1 MSGSSST
8 FAGLRIQ
15 DREGKK
21 LATVVLEVSRR
32 GVRLEGKKGTLGNF
46 PFQSIGSWTR
56 ASARS
61 LGLVVAA
68 NNAQREVIL
77 HADDPKLVDAV
88 LTAIDTTVQAI
99 LHEMSST
106 PGGSA
111 AMSTENQEATY
122 ATPDASSG
130 SEGDAE
136 GAGASSSSPAEVSST
151 GGGGGDGSQMTRTE
165 SVAKMRAAAADKKRR
180 EAENRAV
187 LAERDLAA
195 AEKEVAEL
203 RARLA
208 AGGGDGGSDAV
219 GTLASD
225 LKVAQLEEELRNVS
239 AQLDRAIERQDAV
252 SERER
257 RVSAREQA
265 VAEAE
270 LEDVEAE
277 ADKIAR
283 EEAAS
288 VELAEERRRR
298 TEAERALEASAEQVE
313 RLRAKLDEQPEI
325 IPATPQPPPVDDDG
339 GRVAELERARDE
351 WRRRAENLSEELE
364 RAKAAAVAA
373 ARVSE
378 ALAAKA
384 ATPIKSAS
392 TSPRLSGSYSGDEKS
407 APGDETLRAEALQR
421 AADAERELAAAR
433 EETREARRQS
443 KDSAWR
449 ADVAEE
455 KAKVAEGRAAA
466 AEARARQ
473 TAAAAEA
480 AGALNLETAGVEAKA
495 ELVEVKSRLRAV
507 EAALESARGEVKV
520 AREEADSA
528 RAAAAQLSASAA
540 TNAAAAAAYY
550 SAQGASVDRL
560 EADARAKDASAAVFS
575 RMAADATDAQTVLK
589 RCWM

>member
-1 MSGSSST
+1 MSGASST

-21 LATVVLEVSRR
+21 LATVAVEVSRR

-88 LTAIDTTVQAI
+88 LTAIDATVQAI
-99 LHEMSST
+99 LHEMSGT

-111 AMSTENQEATY
+111 AMSTENPEATY

-130 SEGDAE
+130 SEGDGE

-151 GGGGGDGSQMTRTE
+151 GGGGGGDGSQMTRTE

-208 AGGGDGGSDAV
+208 QGGGDGG

-257 RVSAREQA
+257 LVSAREQA

-270 LEDVEAE
+270 LEEVRRARSLGVYCLDGGAFSFSVLKRREGHSGIDTWELLAARRSSAFGSDQIDELVVSHLVERFEEQEKIDLSKDHLALQRLHDAAE
-277 ADKIAR
+277 SVKSELCSALD
-283 EEAAS
+283 AS
-288 VELAEERRRR
+288 VSLPFITADQNGPKHLEMRLSRSKFSSLIEPLVSETLPLAEEALSESSVCASDLDAVLLLGGSAR
-298 TEAERALEASAEQVE
+298 TESVVALVSERLGRPVVRMARPEEAVALGAAMHARRLQAEQF
-313 RLRAKLDEQPEI
+313 A
-325 IPATPQPPPVDDDG
+325 
-339 GRVAELERARDE
+339 
-351 WRRRAENLSEELE
+351 
-364 RAKAAAVAA
+364 
-373 ARVSE
+373 
-378 ALAAKA
+378 
-384 ATPIKSAS
+384 
-392 TSPRLSGSYSGDEKS
+392 
-407 APGDETLRAEALQR
+407 
-421 AADAERELAAAR
+421 
-433 EETREARRQS
+433 
-443 KDSAWR
+443 
-449 ADVAEE
+449 
-455 KAKVAEGRAAA
+455 
-466 AEARARQ
+466 
-473 TAAAAEA
+473 
-480 AGALNLETAGVEAKA
+480 
-495 ELVEVKSRLRAV
+495 
-507 EAALESARGEVKV
+507 
-520 AREEADSA
+520 
-528 RAAAAQLSASAA
+528 
-540 TNAAAAAAYY
+540 
-550 SAQGASVDRL
+550 
-560 EADARAKDASAAVFS
+560 
-575 RMAADATDAQTVLK
+575 
-589 RCWM
+589 

>member
-21 LATVVLEVSRR
+21 LATVALEVSRR

-180 EAENRAV
+180 EAENRAA
-187 LAERDLAA
+187 LAERNLAA

-208 AGGGDGGSDAV
+208 NSGAGDGGGDVV

-252 SERER
+252 SEREL

-339 GRVAELERARDE
+339 GRVAELERERDD

-407 APGDETLRAEALQR
+407 APGDETLRAEAL
-421 AADAERELAAAR
+421 
-433 EETREARRQS
+433 
-443 KDSAWR
+443 
-449 ADVAEE
+449 
-455 KAKVAEGRAAA
+455 
-466 AEARARQ
+466 
-473 TAAAAEA
+473 
-480 AGALNLETAGVEAKA
+480 
-495 ELVEVKSRLRAV
+495 
-507 EAALESARGEVKV
+507 
-520 AREEADSA
+520 
-528 RAAAAQLSASAA
+528 
-540 TNAAAAAAYY
+540 
-550 SAQGASVDRL
+550 
-560 EADARAKDASAAVFS
+560 
-575 RMAADATDAQTVLK
+575 
-589 RCWM
+589 

>member
-21 LATVVLEVSRR
+21 LATVAVEVSRR

-88 LTAIDTTVQAI
+88 LTAIDATVQAI

-111 AMSTENQEATY
+111 AMSTENPEATY

-208 AGGGDGGSDAV
+208 NSGGGDGGGDVV

-252 SERER
+252 SEREL

-288 VELAEERRRR
+288 AELAEERRKR
-298 TEAERALEASAEQVE
+298 TEAERALEASAEQIE
-313 RLRAKLDEQPEI
+313 
-325 IPATPQPPPVDDDG
+325 
-339 GRVAELERARDE
+339 
-351 WRRRAENLSEELE
+351 
-364 RAKAAAVAA
+364 
-373 ARVSE
+373 
-378 ALAAKA
+378 
-384 ATPIKSAS
+384 
-392 TSPRLSGSYSGDEKS
+392 
-407 APGDETLRAEALQR
+407 
-421 AADAERELAAAR
+421 
-433 EETREARRQS
+433 
-443 KDSAWR
+443 
-449 ADVAEE
+449 
-455 KAKVAEGRAAA
+455 
-466 AEARARQ
+466 
-473 TAAAAEA
+473 
-480 AGALNLETAGVEAKA
+480 
-495 ELVEVKSRLRAV
+495 
-507 EAALESARGEVKV
+507 
-520 AREEADSA
+520 
-528 RAAAAQLSASAA
+528 
-540 TNAAAAAAYY
+540 
-550 SAQGASVDRL
+550 
-560 EADARAKDASAAVFS
+560 
-575 RMAADATDAQTVLK
+575 
-589 RCWM
+589 